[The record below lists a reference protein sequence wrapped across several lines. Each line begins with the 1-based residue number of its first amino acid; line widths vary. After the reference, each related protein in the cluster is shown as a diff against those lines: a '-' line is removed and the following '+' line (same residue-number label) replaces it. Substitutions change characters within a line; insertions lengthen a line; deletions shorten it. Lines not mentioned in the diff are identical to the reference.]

1 MNVKELISQMT
12 LEEKAGLCSG
22 SDFWHLKGVE
32 RLGIPEIM
40 VSDGPHGLRKQ
51 DLEADHLGIN
61 NSIKAV
67 CFPTGAALACSF
79 DTALI
84 QEMGA
89 ALGEECQAEG
99 VAVILGPGNNIKRSP
114 LCGRNFEYFS
124 EDPYL
129 AGMMAG
135 HHILG
140 VQSQGIGT
148 SLKHFAAN
156 SQEDRRMTADSQI
169 DERTLREI
177 YLTNFELAVKIGKP
191 WTVMCSYNKVNGTYA
206 ADNHRLLTEILR
218 DEWGFDGI
226 VVSDWGAVNER
237 VPGLKAGMDLEMP
250 ASGGVN
256 DALIVQA
263 VQDGTLDEK
272 VLDTTVERILTLIDR
287 YLSHKKPGASYSK
300 EAHHQ
305 LARKIAGQCMV
316 LLKNDGI
323 LPLDKKAKVA
333 FIGKF
338 AQAPRYQGG
347 GSSHINSFR
356 VESAMD
362 AKGDLDVIYA
372 PGYDTAADVVDE
384 ALIAEAVEA
393 ARTAQVAVLF
403 VGLPDAFESEGFDR
417 KHMDMP
423 ACQNALIDAVTAVQ
437 PNTVVV
443 LHHGSP
449 VTMPWADKVRGIL
462 DVYLGGQAV
471 GAATLDVLYGDV
483 NPSGKLAESVPYQV
497 EDNPSYLFYPG
508 EVDDVPYREGVFVG
522 YRYYDAKKMPVRY
535 PFGYGLSYTTF
546 EYSGLTL
553 DKKEMEDTDT
563 LTVRVKVKNTGS
575 RAGKETVQLYVR
587 DCQSTMRRPD
597 KELKGFAKVE
607 LAPGEE
613 KEAVF
618 TLDKRAFAYYS
629 TRIQD
634 WHVETGDFAILIG
647 RSSRDIVLEDTV
659 RVRSTRRLP
668 VTFTMTSTVGDMLQY
683 PEAVEMM
690 QDILSAYKLGSNDD
704 NADSENGTLGE
715 GTAEMMEA
723 MFRNMPVRSLLSF
736 SGGTVDRA
744 MLQEMLDKINAVLG

>member
-287 YLSHKKPGASYSK
+287 YLSHKKPDASYSK

-384 ALIAEAVEA
+384 ALIAGAVEA
-393 ARTAQVAVLF
+393 ARMAQVAVLF

>member
-690 QDILSAYKLGSNDD
+690 QDILSA
-704 NADSENGTLGE
+704 
-715 GTAEMMEA
+715 
-723 MFRNMPVRSLLSF
+723 
-736 SGGTVDRA
+736 
-744 MLQEMLDKINAVLG
+744 

>member
-12 LEEKAGLCSG
+12 LEEKASLCSG

-384 ALIAEAVEA
+384 ALIAGAVEA

-613 KEAVF
+613 KEVVF